1 MHACLVVSQTQT
13 HLHICTY
20 IFEQDL
26 DIYFRFDYFS
36 TNPVSKPVYIHMLKN
51 KGFCSILP

>member
-1 MHACLVVSQTQT
+1 MPCITNTDSSTY
-13 HLHICTY
+13 TY